1 MRRRDRS
8 HRLRYWLRGG
18 LGERLGD
25 SGASSA
31 PVSNGAADSGASRP
45 LRVEAVVS
53 GRLAPSSRFRVFQH
67 VAPLRALGVEVMAR
81 PPRVSKYA
89 SVPASWQRSEFT
101 ASLGRAAL
109 PLAKL
114 AARLP
119 AVAGSW
125 RSDVTWLE
133 REILPGHRTLE
144 PYLHRPLLFD
154 IDDAIWLLSP
164 GHDRAVRATAGRAAC
179 VLAGNDFL
187 ADSMSAYA
195 RQVEVVHT
203 AIDTERF
210 SPAERTGGGGFVVGW
225 TGSATTFGYL
235 EAIAPALGRF
245 LETVA
250 DAKVVVMSNHFRAL
264 PGVPAERVEFVEWSP
279 ANEAQVVS
287 GFDVGL
293 MPLPDSDWA
302 RGKCA
307 FKMLQYLA
315 CGVPAVVSPVGMNAQ
330 VLAMGDVGLAASS
343 EDQWVEALV
352 TLAHDPGRA
361 VALGR
366 CGRELVVNSFSV
378 PVVAGQLARI
388 FTAYR

>member
-1 MRRRDRS
+1 VSD
-8 HRLRYWLRGG
+8 GAG
-18 LGERLGD
+18 
-25 SGASSA
+25 SGARR
-31 PVSNGAADSGASRP
+31 PV
-45 LRVEAVVS
+45 RVEAVVS

-67 VAPLRALGVEVMAR
+67 VAPLQALGVEVTAR

-89 SVPASWQRSEFT
+89 SVPASWRRGEFT
-101 ASLGRAAL
+101 ARLGQIAL
-109 PLAKL
+109 PVAKL

-133 REILPGHRTLE
+133 REILPGHLTLE

-164 GHDRAVRATAGRAAC
+164 GHDRAVRATAGRTAC
-179 VLAGNDFL
+179 VIAGNEFL
-187 ADSMSAYA
+187 ADHMSQHA
-195 RQVEVVHT
+195 RRVEVIPT
-203 AIDTERF
+203 AVDTERF
-210 SPAERTGGGGFVVGW
+210 SPAEKSGRGFVVGW

-245 LETVA
+245 LDTVA
-250 DAKVVVMSNHFRAL
+250 DARLVVMANHFRAL
-264 PGVPAERVEFVEWSP
+264 PGVAAERVEFVEWSP
-279 ANEAQVVS
+279 ANEAPVVA

-293 MPLPDSDWA
+293 MPLPDTDWA

-330 VLAMGDVGLAASS
+330 VLALGDVGLGASS
-343 EDQWVEALV
+343 EDEWVEALV
-352 TLAHDPGRA
+352 SLARDPDRA

-366 CGRELVVNSFSV
+366 SGRELVSASFSV
-378 PVVAGQLARI
+378 PVVSRQLAAVM
-388 FTAYR
+388 TAYR

>member
-1 MRRRDRS
+1 MSD
-8 HRLRYWLRGG
+8 
-18 LGERLGD
+18 
-25 SGASSA
+25 GATGPGA
-31 PVSNGAADSGASRP
+31 NRPV
-45 LRVEAVVS
+45 RVEAVVS

-67 VAPLRALGVEVMAR
+67 VAPLRALGVEVTAR

-89 SVPASWQRSEFT
+89 SVPASWRRGEFAT
-101 ASLGRAAL
+101 RLGRTAL
-109 PLAKL
+109 PVAKL

-125 RSDVTWLE
+125 RNDLTWLE
-133 REILPGHRTLE
+133 REMLPGHLTLE

-164 GHDRAVRATAGRAAC
+164 GHDRAVRAIAGRAAC
-179 VLAGNDFL
+179 VIAGNDFL
-187 ADSMSAYA
+187 GDYMSAHA
-195 RQVEVVHT
+195 RQVEVVPT
-203 AIDTERF
+203 AVDTERF
-210 SPAERTGGGGFVVGW
+210 SPAKRSGRGFVVGW

-245 LETVA
+245 LDTVA
-250 DAKVVVMSNHFRAL
+250 DATLVVMANHFRAL
-264 PGVPAERVEFVEWSP
+264 PGVAAERVEFVEWSP
-279 ANEAQVVS
+279 ANEAPVVS

-330 VLAMGDVGLAASS
+330 VLAMGEVGLAASS
-343 EDQWVEALV
+343 QDEWVEALV
-352 TLAHDPGRA
+352 TLARDPERG

-366 CGRELVVNSFSV
+366 GGRELVATSFSV
-378 PVVAGQLARI
+378 PVVARQLAGLI
-388 FTAYR
+388 TAYR